1 VKSITATDF
10 LMVVVVSLFIP
21 EPVNIYITQN
31 TFITYAGSYNSEQVG
46 IIESI
51 DVETS
56 TVSVRRF
63 LCWTELLTKLGDG
76 WNGNISFWPIDPNT
90 PVTYLCDTNYYERI
104 TTSAIKGIAF
114 VFYYTDYI
122 LDQLQGL
129 ANVYSVTST
138 FNSNTCTISHIKN
151 FCPFPSS
158 YINSQLLSCYPS
170 TLLRQILNIKEMIQ
184 RMMNTRSMSSRCS
197 QSTVIHN
204 INPLTWYYMLRVMGT
219 SCRYQNVVIK
229 RSYVKNDEFV
239 LEKKRV
245 PQAIVFLTFPLH
257 LQMAQKVFGSG
268 TGLGTRNVMSC
279 SLRRRGLDAREVVYN
294 QMNYTDTVNVIPF
307 ENENNTIESTRRGM
321 ELKYLSS
328 EMELTVTV
336 KYRKL
341 HGRENLEDHFRDR
354 NVVPN
359 NNVLMDDSYPLHA
372 TTTVFGSRI
381 SSINLATQQ
390 ALLNNGR
397 SVSINEVC
405 VEIDRML

>member
-1 VKSITATDF
+1 
-10 LMVVVVSLFIP
+10 
-21 EPVNIYITQN
+21 
-31 TFITYAGSYNSEQVG
+31 
-46 IIESI
+46 
-51 DVETS
+51 
-56 TVSVRRF
+56 
-63 LCWTELLTKLGDG
+63 
-76 WNGNISFWPIDPNT
+76 
-90 PVTYLCDTNYYERI
+90 
-104 TTSAIKGIAF
+104 
-114 VFYYTDYI
+114 
-122 LDQLQGL
+122 
-129 ANVYSVTST
+129 
-138 FNSNTCTISHIKN
+138 
-151 FCPFPSS
+151 
-158 YINSQLLSCYPS
+158 
-170 TLLRQILNIKEMIQ
+170 
-184 RMMNTRSMSSRCS
+184 
-197 QSTVIHN
+197 
-204 INPLTWYYMLRVMGT
+204 
-219 SCRYQNVVIK
+219 
-229 RSYVKNDEFV
+229 
-239 LEKKRV
+239 
-245 PQAIVFLTFPLH
+245 
-257 LQMAQKVFGSG
+257 MAQKVFGSG

-279 SLRRRGLDAREVVYN
+279 SLRRRGLDAREVVYK

-307 ENENNTIESTRRGM
+307 ENENNTIKSTRRGM